1 MQEKQK
7 VVSAIADPIPE
18 EVRKH
23 IEATASAMI
32 GHGNLTEDDF
42 QDICQEISMAV
53 VKAAPNYNPE
63 KCSYYTFA
71 QAVVKQFRS
80 RIFRYRMRHGMDVPA
95 ISLDEKVKSDESGDI
110 TVFDVYCNQ
119 LSESEERREE
129 VLAEVR
135 KIVSTLSEKQRQI
148 CILIMDGYDLYEIL
162 EKLNIS
168 RPTYY
173 RHFTQIQTKFKKNP
187 FFSKNSETK

>member
-7 VVSAIADPIPE
+7 VVSVIADPIPE

-23 IEATASAMI
+23 IEATAKTMI

-42 QDICQEISMAV
+42 QDICQEISMEV

-173 RHFTQIQTKFKKNP
+173 RYFAQIQTKFKKNP